1 MKSKYKGTVPNH
13 YLTTYLLTT
22 SRSMMKLGWNLV
34 VVVEGRH
41 ETETGY
47 AIYLR
52 KNQEQKNKALHPALN
67 QTNFFFFSFF
77 FFFFFFFSFFLYS
90 MRCHFHVLNF

>member
-1 MKSKYKGTVPNH
+1 
-13 YLTTYLLTT
+13 
-22 SRSMMKLGWNLV
+22 MMKLGWNLV

-67 QTNFFFFSFF
+67 QTNFFFFLFLSLSLSLSFYIVCAVIF
-77 FFFFFFFSFFLYS
+77 MY
-90 MRCHFHVLNF
+90 

>member
-67 QTNFFFFSFF
+67 QTNFFFFLFLSLSLSLSFYIVFAVF
-77 FFFFFFFSFFLYS
+77 FMY
-90 MRCHFHVLNF
+90 

>member
-67 QTNFFFFSFF
+67 QTNFFFFLFLSLSLSLSFYIVCAVIF
-77 FFFFFFFSFFLYS
+77 MY
-90 MRCHFHVLNF
+90 

>member
-67 QTNFFFFSFF
+67 QTNFFFFLFLSLSLSLSFYIVCVVIF
-77 FFFFFFFSFFLYS
+77 MY
-90 MRCHFHVLNF
+90 